1 MTGFRIDFTVE
12 QARKVLATVPAGTHY
27 WFEAK
32 RCLDE
37 AGIPTQVPVQG
48 LDAHPPIPQDDDD
61 GYPD

>member
-1 MTGFRIDFTVE
+1 MIRINFSVE

-27 WFEAK
+27 WHEAQ
-32 RCLDE
+32 RCLAE
-37 AGIPTQVPVQG
+37 AGVPLHPPVQG